1 MSNKPAPLRILILL
15 NRIPYPLNDGGAIG
29 AYNFVKGYAE
39 AGCNVTMLAMNT
51 AKHFVDEGTIK
62 QVFSKYATGNTVY
75 IDNRIKAFGAFKN
88 LFKSESY
95 IIERFVSK
103 GYEAVLTNM
112 LQQNEYDV
120 VHIDGLPPAAY
131 IDVVRKHSKAKIS
144 MRAHN
149 VEHVIWERIAD
160 MEGNPLKK
168 IYVGIQAK
176 RLKEFEIAAI
186 KKCDLVMAISK
197 EDEDTIKAAVP
208 NAVTRIVPA
217 GMDISQK
224 VENTNYN
231 PLDLCFIGSFDW
243 MPNLQGIDWFMK
255 EVWADLVRQ
264 YPTIKFSIAG
274 KQMPAHIHAL
284 KSANLN
290 PVGEVPDAKQF
301 ILQHGLMVVPIVSGS
316 GIRIKIL
323 EGMALGKTIIAT
335 PIAAEGL
342 GLTHGE
348 NILIAETGA
357 EFAACIDKCRND
369 ESYCKQI
376 GKNAHRFA
384 LDNYLNQNIFAGL
397 IQYYRNMK

>member
-1 MSNKPAPLRILILL
+1 MSGNALKILILL

-29 AYNFVKGYAE
+29 AYNFVKGYAQ
-39 AGCNVTMLAMNT
+39 AGCDVTMLAMNT
-51 AKHFVDEGTIK
+51 SKHFVDEDTIK

-75 IDNRIKAFGAFKN
+75 IDNRIKLIGALKN
-88 LFKSESY
+88 LFKQESY
-95 IIERFVSK
+95 IIERFISK

-112 LQQNEYDV
+112 LQKNEYDI

-131 IDVVRKHSKAKIS
+131 IDVVRQYSKAKVS

-149 VEHVIWERIAD
+149 VEHVIWQRIAE
-160 MEGNPLKK
+160 METNPLKK

-176 RLKEFEIAAI
+176 RLKEFELAAI
-186 KKCDLVMAISK
+186 RKCDLVMAISK

-208 NAVTRIVPA
+208 TATTRIVPA

-224 VENTNYN
+224 IENTNYN

-264 YPTIKFSIAG
+264 YPSIKFSIAG

-290 PVGEVPDAKQF
+290 PVGEVPSAKEF

-348 NILIAETGA
+348 NILIAETAA
-357 EFAACIDKCRND
+357 EFAACIDKCRSD
-369 ESYCKQI
+369 EAYCKQI